1 MTRNAFPT
9 NGAIPSE
16 QKISVL
22 EQAGGVS
29 ALLAIGSLAGIAGW
43 LWRRRL
49 GWLALAAANLSALAG
64 VAWLFHNPPRQIP
77 SDIGL
82 VVAPC
87 DGVVC
92 RIARVQEPRFV
103 KGPACQVTIQVR
115 PGEVQVT
122 RAPAGGVVRYR
133 RYQPHGQ
140 AGQRDDTLWMGLRQ
154 PDGVKVLVQ
163 LTASPFW
170 RAMPPFIGRR
180 ITALLDLEDTVDRG
194 QVTGHL
200 PLGGQ
205 VDVFVPATAQVTAE
219 PGLRVRAGETVLAQL

>member
-1 MTRNAFPT
+1 MTRNAFPM

-16 QKISVL
+16 QQISVW

-29 ALLAIGSLAGIAGW
+29 ALLVIASLTGIAGW
-43 LWRRRL
+43 LWRRRP
-49 GWLALAAANLSALAG
+49 GWLALAAASLSALAG
-64 VAWLFHNPPRQIP
+64 VGWIFRNPPRQVP
-77 SDIGL
+77 PGAGL

-87 DGVVC
+87 DGEVR
-92 RIARVQEPRFV
+92 RIALVQEPRFL
-103 KGPACQVTIQVR
+103 KAPACQVTVQVR

-122 RAPAGGVVRYR
+122 RAPIAGVVRYR
-133 RYQPHGQ
+133 RYQPRGQ
-140 AGQRDDTLWMGLRQ
+140 AGQRDDTLWIGLRQ
-154 PDGVKVLVQ
+154 HDGAQALVR

-180 ITALLDLEDTVDRG
+180 ITALLDLEDTFDQG

-205 VDVFVPATAQVTAE
+205 VDVFVPATAQVTATA
-219 PGLRVRAGETVLAQL
+219 GMRVQAGETVLAQL

>member
-1 MTRNAFPT
+1 MTRNAFLM

-16 QKISVL
+16 QQISVW

-29 ALLAIGSLAGIAGW
+29 ALLAIASLTGIAGW
-43 LWRRRL
+43 LWRRRSS
-49 GWLALAAANLSALAG
+49 WLVLAAASLSALAG
-64 VAWLFHNPPRQIP
+64 VGWLFRNPPRQVP
-77 SDIGL
+77 PEAGL
-82 VVAPC
+82 VLAPC

-92 RIARVQEPRFV
+92 RITRVQEPRFV
-103 KGPACQVTIQVR
+103 KGPAYQVTIRVR

-133 RYQPHGQ
+133 RYQPRGQ
-140 AGQRDDTLWMGLRQ
+140 AGQHDDTIWMGLRQ
-154 PDGVKVLVQ
+154 KDGAKVLVQ

-170 RAMPPFIGRR
+170 RAIPPFAGRR

-205 VDVFVPATAQVTAE
+205 VDVFVPATAQVTTA
-219 PGLRVRAGETVLAQL
+219 PGLHVQAGETVLAQL

>member
-9 NGAIPSE
+9 HGAIPSE
-16 QKISVL
+16 QQISVW

-29 ALLAIGSLAGIAGW
+29 ALLAIASLTGIAGW
-43 LWRRRL
+43 LWRRRP
-49 GWLALAAANLSALAG
+49 GWLALAAASLSALAG
-64 VAWLFHNPPRQIP
+64 LGWIFRNPPRQIAP
-77 SDIGL
+77 EAGL

-87 DGVVC
+87 DGEVR
-92 RIARVQEPRFV
+92 RIVQVQEPRFL
-103 KGPACQVTIQVR
+103 KAPAWQVTIRVR

-122 RAPAGGVVRYR
+122 RAPVAGVVRYR
-133 RYQPHGQ
+133 RYQSREQ
-140 AGQRDDTLWMGLRQ
+140 AGQRDDTLWMGMRQ
-154 PDGVKVLVQ
+154 PDGAKVLVK

-170 RAMPPFIGRR
+170 RAMPPFVGRR

-205 VDVFVPATAQVTAE
+205 VDVFVPATAQVTAA
-219 PGLRVRAGETVLAQL
+219 PGLRVQAGGTVLAQL